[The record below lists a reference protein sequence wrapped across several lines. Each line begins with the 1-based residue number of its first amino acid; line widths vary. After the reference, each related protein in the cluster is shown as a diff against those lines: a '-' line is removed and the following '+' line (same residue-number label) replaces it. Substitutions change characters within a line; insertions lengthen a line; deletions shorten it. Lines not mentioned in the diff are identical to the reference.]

1 MQWLCGE
8 RPLALLLMLF
18 FVDCRVLI
26 ADCFLMRHV
35 SLLYPAFL
43 FGHQTLLEI

>member
-1 MQWLCGE
+1 
-8 RPLALLLMLF
+8 LLLMLF

-35 SLLYPAFL
+35 SAPL
-43 FGHQTLLEI
+43 FRLFIGHQTLLEV